1 YNNTSLY
8 LDISHLYIVYLVFHY
23 IYNSFDLN
31 NNIVNFI
38 IFFLGILLHRT
49 PRRFLHSVT
58 HAVKNVGVIVIQF
71 PFYAGIMGMMVD
83 SGLSEQMSL
92 FFINISTEFTFPL
105 FTFLSASIVNFFVPS
120 GGGQWAV
127 QGPIMIPAAMEIG
140 ASVP

>member
-1 YNNTSLY
+1 MPISL
-8 LDISHLYIVYLVFHY
+8 LIGSMGLVYI
-23 IYNSFDLN
+23 IYHIIRNAFELIL
-31 NNIVNFI
+31 NIVVFI
-38 IFFLGILLHRT
+38 FLFLGILLHKT
-49 PRRFLHSVT
+49 PQRYLHCVIDF
-58 HAVKNVGVIVIQF
+58 VNNVGCIVIQF

-83 SGLSEQMSL
+83 SGLSEKISL

-140 ASVP
+140 AS